1 MESLIKKIGFLAVLA
16 IGITVVSSA
25 CKKETDPTV
34 AEITVVTEQG
44 KRVPFANI
52 TLDCEST
59 ISKPCQV
66 KRLGKA
72 NANGVYTTE
81 FELPMV
87 LKVESYS
94 LFTDTVITG
103 VLPDT
108 VRTIRTDSLCGTTY
122 ISIKEATL
130 SRQTVVLYEC
140 N

>member
-16 IGITVVSSA
+16 MGITVVSSA

-87 LKVESYS
+87 LKVEAYS

>member
-1 MESLIKKIGFLAVLA
+1 MDSLIKKIGFLAILA
-16 IGITVVSSA
+16 IGITVASSA
-25 CKKETDPTV
+25 CKKKTEPTV
-34 AEITVVTEQG
+34 AEITVVTELG

-66 KRLGKA
+66 KRIGKA
-72 NANGVYTTE
+72 NSNGVYTTE

-87 LKVESYS
+87 LKVEAYS